1 MNKVRLGGSG
11 GGGAEGGRG
20 FLPFRDEEFLKF
32 PDLAKSKTKMQ
43 KLAAL
48 RQSVIFVSM
57 PNPEILGLLTSLQ
70 MHPLPPPAPPRLVA
84 SAPQLLIIPVVLLT

>member
-1 MNKVRLGGSG
+1 LEGAG
-11 GGGAEGGRG
+11 GGGAGGGGG

-32 PDLAKSKTKMQ
+32 PDLAKSETKMQ

-57 PNPEILGLLTSLQ
+57 PNPEI
-70 MHPLPPPAPPRLVA
+70 
-84 SAPQLLIIPVVLLT
+84 